1 METNDKKDRRDDI
14 FSRNVRAGKR
24 TYFFD
29 VKATRADDYYLTITE
44 STKRFNDDGTFHYE
58 KHRLF
63 LYKEDFEKF
72 ADRLSE
78 VTKYIINEK
87 GTIPIRGES
96 NQFHSNGVTKPA
108 HVAADADTTEKVVP
122 NDESAEENSIGAV
135 KTEEEADL
143 VEDAHEKAMEE
154 NSSAD
159 GEVDGNVADPGNG
172 HADEI
177 ESTSTDNADADPIDV
192 GSEIGSKTE

>member
-87 GTIPIRGES
+87 GTVPIRGES
-96 NQFHSNGVTKPA
+96 NHFHSNGVTKPA
-108 HVAADADTTEKVVP
+108 DIAADASAPEKVP

-143 VEDAHEKAMEE
+143 VEDAHEKAMAEDT
-154 NSSAD
+154 SAD
-159 GEVDGNVADPGNG
+159 GGEVDGNVADTGNG
-172 HADEI
+172 HANEI
-177 ESTSTDNADADPIDV
+177 ESTSTDNADPIDIK
-192 GSEIGSKTE
+192 SEIGSKTE